1 MTAHPPAE
9 TAAAFV
15 PDGDLGQYLLAALDD
30 PAELTGRLCAIE
42 SVSGNEGSIAEAVV
56 TVLEAISA
64 GDGPDLEILRDGDTI
79 VARTGLGRPERI
91 VIAGHLDT
99 VPVEGN
105 LPPRRLTGDVGQAPE
120 SGAGSG
126 TDTSAPE
133 DEAPTG
139 SAPTDDARESGAPSR
154 DRAAGE
160 EIIWGRG
167 ACDMKAGV
175 AMQLAAASAL
185 RNPSRDVSWVFYDHE
200 EVDAA
205 LNGLG
210 RVART
215 HPGWLA
221 GDFAILG
228 EPSNASVEG
237 GCNGTIRVDVTTT
250 GVRAHSARAFMGVNA
265 IHAAAEVLTRLDDH
279 VSETVTVD
287 GLDYRESLSAVAI
300 SGGVAG
306 NVVPDECRI
315 AVNYRFA
322 PSKSAAE
329 AEGFLRELF
338 TGFDVVVTDAA
349 EGARPGLDRPIAQDF
364 LAALGAEPSAKLG
377 WTDVSR
383 FSALGVPAVNFG
395 PGNPLYAH
403 KSDEH
408 VRVREVEDAT
418 RTLIDY
424 LEKG

>member
-15 PDGDLGQYLLAALDD
+15 PDGDLGQYLLSALDD

-42 SVSGNEGSIAEAVV
+42 SVSGNEGAIAEAVV

-105 LPPRRLTGDVGQAPE
+105 LPPRRLTGDVGQTPE

-126 TDTSAPE
+126 TDSSAPE
-133 DEAPTG
+133 DEAPAG
-139 SAPTDDARESGAPSR
+139 GAPTEDARESGASER
-154 DRAAGE
+154 DQAAGE

-315 AVNYRFA
+315 SVNYRFA

-364 LAALGAEPSAKLG
+364 LAALGTEPAAKLG

>member
-9 TAAAFV
+9 TASVFT
-15 PDGDLGQYLLAALDD
+15 PDDDLGAYLLAAIDD

-42 SVSGNEGSIAEAVV
+42 SVSGNEGAIADAVV

-64 GDGPDLEILRDGDTI
+64 GPGPDLEILRDGDTI
-79 VARTGLGRPERI
+79 VARTKLGREERI

-105 LPPRRLTGDVGQAPE
+105 LPPRRMVLDTGE
-120 SGAGSG
+120 AGG
-126 TDTSAPE
+126 
-133 DEAPTG
+133 DEV
-139 SAPTDDARESGAPSR
+139 
-154 DRAAGE
+154 
-160 EIIWGRG
+160 IWGRG

-175 AMQLAAASAL
+175 AMALSAASAL
-185 RNPSRDVSWVFYDHE
+185 RDPIRDVSWVFYDHE

-210 RVART
+210 RVSRN
-215 HPGWLA
+215 HPDWLA

-250 GVRAHSARAFMGVNA
+250 GTRAHSARAFMGVNA
-265 IHAAAEVLTRLDDH
+265 IHAAAEVLTRLSDH
-279 VSETVTVD
+279 VAETVTVD
-287 GLDYRESLSAVAI
+287 GLDYRESLSAVGI

-315 AVNYRFA
+315 SVNYRFA

-338 TGFDVVVTDAA
+338 TGYDVVVTDSA

-364 LAALGAEPSAKLG
+364 LTALGAEPAAKLG

-408 VRVREVEDAT
+408 VRVREVESAT
-418 RTLIDY
+418 RALLSY

>member
-9 TAAAFV
+9 TTSAFV
-15 PDGDLGQYLLAALDD
+15 PDGDLGEYLLAAIDD
-30 PAELTGRLCAIE
+30 PGELTGRLCAIE
-42 SVSGNEGSIAEAVV
+42 SVSGNEAAITDAVEAVLQ
-56 TVLEAISA
+56 TISA

-79 VARTGLGRPERI
+79 VARTRLGRSERI
-91 VIAGHLDT
+91 VVAGHLDT

-105 LPPRRLTGDVGQAPE
+105 LPPLRFVGTAAGPAGE
-120 SGAGSG
+120 SAEPHPGQ
-126 TDTSAPE
+126 
-133 DEAPTG
+133 
-139 SAPTDDARESGAPSR
+139 GAPGASPAE
-154 DRAAGE
+154 AAVPAE
-160 EIIWGRG
+160 DIVWGRG

-175 AMQLAAASAL
+175 AMQLVTAAAL
-185 RNPSRDVSWVFYDHE
+185 RNPTRDVSWVFYDHE

-210 RVART
+210 RVARN
-215 HPGWLA
+215 HPDWLD

-237 GCNGTIRVDVTTT
+237 GCNGTIRVDVTTH

-265 IHAAAEVLTRLDDH
+265 IHAAAEVLTRLADH

-306 NVVPDECRI
+306 NVVPDECRVS
-315 AVNYRFA
+315 VNYRFA

-364 LAALGAEPSAKLG
+364 LTALGAEPAAKLG

-418 RTLIDY
+418 RALVSY
-424 LEKG
+424 LEEG

>member
-9 TAAAFV
+9 TAADFS
-15 PDGDLGQYLLAALDD
+15 PDDDLGAYLLAAIDD

-42 SVSGNEGSIAEAVV
+42 SVSGNEGTIADAVV

-64 GDGPDLEILRDGDTI
+64 GPGPDLEILRDGDTI
-79 VARTGLGRPERI
+79 VARTQLGRDERI

-105 LPPRRLTGDVGQAPE
+105 LPPRRIVLETGE
-120 SGAGSG
+120 
-126 TDTSAPE
+126 
-133 DEAPTG
+133 
-139 SAPTDDARESGAPSR
+139 
-154 DRAAGE
+154 AAGDE
-160 EIIWGRG
+160 VIWGRG

-175 AMQLAAASAL
+175 AMALTAASAL
-185 RNPSRDVSWVFYDHE
+185 LDPIRDVSWVFYDHE

-210 RVART
+210 RVSRN
-215 HPGWLA
+215 HPEWLA

-250 GVRAHSARAFMGVNA
+250 GTRAHSARAFMGVNA
-265 IHAAAEVLTRLDDH
+265 IHAAAEVLTRLSDH
-279 VSETVTVD
+279 VADTVTVD
-287 GLDYRESLSAVAI
+287 GLDYRESLSAVGI

-338 TGFDVVVTDAA
+338 TGYDVVVTDAA

-364 LAALGAEPSAKLG
+364 LTALDAEPAAKLG

-408 VRVREVEDAT
+408 VRVREVESAT
-418 RTLIDY
+418 RALMSY

>member
-1 MTAHPPAE
+1 MTADPSAE
-9 TAAAFV
+9 TESVFTPA
-15 PDGDLGQYLLAALDD
+15 GDLADYLSDALDD

-42 SVSGNEGSIAEAVV
+42 SVSGNEATITDAVV
-56 TVLEAISA
+56 EVLDHISA
-64 GDGPDLEILRDGDTI
+64 GPGPELEILRDGDTI
-79 VARTGLGRPERI
+79 VARTQLGRAERI
-91 VIAGHLDT
+91 VVAGHLDT
-99 VPVEGN
+99 VPVEDN
-105 LPPRRLTGDVGQAPE
+105 LPPRRTRLQ
-120 SGAGSG
+120 GA
-126 TDTSAPE
+126 DY
-133 DEAPTG
+133 
-139 SAPTDDARESGAPSR
+139 TDDEV
-154 DRAAGE
+154 
-160 EIIWGRG
+160 IWGRG

-175 AMQLAAASAL
+175 AMALVTAAAL
-185 RNPSRDVSWVFYDHE
+185 REPDRDVSWVFYDHE
-200 EVDAA
+200 EVDAS

-210 RVART
+210 RVSRS
-215 HPGWLA
+215 HPDWLS

-237 GCNGTIRVDVTTT
+237 GCNGTIRVNVSTT

-265 IHAAAEVLTRLDDH
+265 IHAAAEVLGRLAEH
-279 VSETVTVD
+279 ETGTVSVE
-287 GLDYRESLSAVAI
+287 GLDYRESLSAVSI

-306 NVVPDECRI
+306 NVVPDACTV

-338 TGFDVVVTDAA
+338 AGFDVVVTDAA
-349 EGARPGLDRPIAQDF
+349 EGAKPGLDRAIAQEF
-364 LAALGAEPSAKLG
+364 IETLGLSPAPKLG

-408 VRVREVEDAT
+408 VAVAEVEDAS
-418 RTLIDY
+418 RTLRDY
-424 LEKG
+424 LEGR

>member
-15 PDGDLGQYLLAALDD
+15 PDGDLGQYLLSALDD

-315 AVNYRFA
+315 SVNYRFA